1 MTKSEAERS
10 EDVAPV
16 FDVPVDFATGQ
27 PYPYWE
33 QARRECPVFRN
44 GEGGM
49 SFSDR
54 PSFSVTRWADVEA
67 VLRDGQTFSS
77 SINAEHIGQYM
88 GELILAMDGAEHR
101 AYRNLVAHAFR
112 ASRLEQW
119 GDTLILPTI
128 DRLLDDIAPIGRAD
142 LVRDI
147 TSKYPVQV
155 ICGIVGVPLEDAAQ
169 FHQWSEEI
177 NTGPLHPEVGMA
189 ASKAMRDYLSPIV
202 EDRRVNPQG
211 DLISDLVNA
220 EIDGER
226 LTDERIYGFLRL
238 LLPAGAETTYRVMG
252 NALTAMLVHD
262 GVLDRVR
269 TDEGVLPA
277 LIEETLRW
285 ESSVT
290 QVSRVAT
297 TDGDIGGCPV
307 PAGAAV
313 SVLTASANH
322 DEDRY
327 DRAEEFDLDRPVQN
341 HMAFG
346 TGQHQCL
353 GMHLAR
359 LELRTGLAR
368 IVERLPNLRLDPDA
382 DVPVIEGLA
391 FRGPV
396 ALPVVFDPT

>member
-1 MTKSEAERS
+1 VGE
-10 EDVAPV
+10 APV
-16 FDVPVDFATGQ
+16 FDVPVDFMTGQ

-33 QARRECPVFRN
+33 QARQECPVFRN

-77 SINAEHIGQYM
+77 SINAEHIGQFM
-88 GELILAMDGAEHR
+88 GELILAMDGKEHR

-112 ASRLEQW
+112 ASQLEKW

-128 DRLLDDIAPIGRAD
+128 DRLLDAIAPLGRAD

-169 FHQWSEEI
+169 FHQWSEQI
-177 NTGPLHPEVGMA
+177 NTGPLNPEVGLA
-189 ASKAMRDYLSPIV
+189 ASKAMRDYLAPIV
-202 EDRRVNPQG
+202 EDRRTNPQG
-211 DLISDLVNA
+211 DLISDLVHA

-226 LTDERIYGFLRL
+226 LTDEKIYGFLRL
-238 LLPAGAETTYRVMG
+238 LLPAGAETTFRVMG
-252 NALTAMLVHD
+252 NSLTALLVHG

-269 TDEGVLPA
+269 ADEELLPA
-277 LIEETLRW
+277 VIEETLRW

-290 QVSRVAT
+290 QVSRVAA
-297 TDGDIGGCPV
+297 TDGEIGGCPV

-327 DRAEEFDLDRPVQN
+327 ERADEFDIDRPVQN

-359 LELRTGLAR
+359 LELRKGLAR
-368 IVERLPNLRLDPDA
+368 IIERLPNLRLDPDGDA
-382 DVPVIEGLA
+382 PVIEGLA

-396 ALPVVFDPT
+396 SLPVLFDPS